1 MGPCINVALSSSMSD
16 SFMEKP
22 RFSLAQM
29 FLVGGLSFFLGGSAS
44 IALYCYVSSFRRAM
58 REAKQ
63 NERKQKLERKMSE
76 QRLSKRQSQ
85 ASIRTVPHMSS
96 HTRLDDGYT
105 SGRSKFYDVDT
116 VIRDSPNRM
125 SMGVSHSTP
134 SQMSL
139 DNVFGGR
146 SKVYD
151 VENVMKDNPEQEE
164 TYYSTIDKKC
174 ALKTFTIKDL

>member
-1 MGPCINVALSSSMSD
+1 MSEG
-16 SFMEKP
+16 FMEKP
-22 RFSLAQM
+22 RFNLAQM

-58 REAKQ
+58 RDAKQ
-63 NERKQKLERKMSE
+63 NERKRKLERKMSE
-76 QRLSKRQSQ
+76 QKGLSKRQSQ
-85 ASIRTVPHMSS
+85 TSIRTAPCMSS

-105 SGRSKFYDVDT
+105 SGRSRFYDVDT
-116 VIRDSPNRM
+116 IVRDSPNRM

-139 DNVFGGR
+139 ENVHVFGGR

-151 VENVMKDNPEQEE
+151 VENVMKDNPGQEE
-164 TYYSTIDKKC
+164 PYYSTIDKKC